1 MTRIPAVTISPGP
14 RLILWMDPESEM
26 ELVRGLRAG
35 DPVAFDK
42 VYEAWNRRLF
52 AFLLRLTRRRELA
65 EELLEETWLRLV
77 KGIADLRD
85 DAKLAPWLF
94 AVARNLFLSHRRA
107 RVLDEGSL
115 GELDP
120 PDRAT
125 PSPLEVAAMDEL
137 QERLE
142 RGLATLPPSYREALL
157 LVGIHGLTPS
167 EAARV
172 SGLTPEAFRQRL
184 SRGRALLGQRL
195 REMEDAGLSRAGR
208 T

>member
-1 MTRIPAVTISPGP
+1 MTGLLAVTISPGP
-14 RLILWMDPESEM
+14 RLITWMDPESEK

-35 DPVAFDK
+35 DPVAFDR

-77 KGIADLRD
+77 KGIATLRD
-85 DAKLAPWLF
+85 DARLAPWLF
-94 AVARNLFLSHRRA
+94 AVARNLFLSYRRA

-125 PSPLEVAAMDEL
+125 PSPLEVAATNEL
-137 QERLE
+137 EERLE

-157 LVGIHGLTPS
+157 LVGIHGFTPS

-195 REMEDAGLSRAGR
+195 REMEGAGVSRAGR

>member
-1 MTRIPAVTISPGP
+1 MTGLLVVTTSLGP
-14 RLILWMDPESEM
+14 RLIHRMDPGSER
-26 ELVRGLRAG
+26 ELVRGLRVG
-35 DPVAFDK
+35 DPVAFDR

-77 KGIADLRD
+77 KGIASLRD
-85 DAKLAPWLF
+85 DSRLAPWLF
-94 AVARNLFLSHRRA
+94 TVARNLFLSHRRA
-107 RVLDEGSL
+107 RALDEGSL

-125 PSPLEVAAMDEL
+125 PSPLEVAATNEL
-137 QERLE
+137 EERLE

-195 REMEDAGLSRAGR
+195 REMEGAGPSRAGR

>member
-1 MTRIPAVTISPGP
+1 M
-14 RLILWMDPESEM
+14 L
-26 ELVRGLRAG
+26 
-35 DPVAFDK
+35 
-42 VYEAWNRRLF
+42 
-52 AFLLRLTRRRELA
+52 
-65 EELLEETWLRLV
+65 
-77 KGIADLRD
+77 
-85 DAKLAPWLF
+85 
-94 AVARNLFLSHRRA
+94 H
-107 RVLDEGSL
+107 EGSL

-125 PSPLEVAAMDEL
+125 PSPLEMAATNEL
-137 QERLE
+137 QVRLE

-157 LVGIHGLTPS
+157 LVGMHGLTPS

-172 SGLTPEAFRQRL
+172 AGLTPEAFRQRL

>member
-1 MTRIPAVTISPGP
+1 MTGLLTVTINSRS
-14 RLILWMDPESEM
+14 RLILRMDPESEKA
-26 ELVRGLRAG
+26 LVRGLKAG
-35 DPVAFDK
+35 DPVAFDR

-77 KGIADLRD
+77 KGIATLRD
-85 DAKLAPWLF
+85 DARLAPWLF
-94 AVARNLFLSHRRA
+94 AVARNLFLSYRRA
-107 RVLDEGSL
+107 RILDEGSL

-120 PDRAT
+120 PDGAT
-125 PSPLEVAAMDEL
+125 PSPFEEASTNEL
-137 QERLE
+137 QTRLE
-142 RGLATLPPSYREALL
+142 RGLAMLPPGYREALL

-195 REMEDAGLSRAGR
+195 REMEGAGVSRAGR

>member
-14 RLILWMDPESEM
+14 RLIPWMDPESEL

-94 AVARNLFLSHRRA
+94 AVARNLFLSYRRA

-125 PSPLEVAAMDEL
+125 PSPLEVAARNDLE
-137 QERLE
+137 ERLE
-142 RGLATLPPSYREALL
+142 RGLAALPPSYREALL

-195 REMEDAGLSRAGR
+195 REMEGAGLSRAGR

>member
-1 MTRIPAVTISPGP
+1 MTGLLAVTISPGP
-14 RLILWMDPESEM
+14 RLIPWMDPESEK

-35 DPVAFDK
+35 DPVAFDS
-42 VYEAWNRRLF
+42 VYQAWNRRLF

-77 KGIADLRD
+77 KGIASLRD
-85 DAKLAPWLF
+85 DSRLAPWLF
-94 AVARNLFLSHRRA
+94 AVARNLYLSHRRA
-107 RVLDEGSL
+107 RILDEGSL
-115 GELDP
+115 GEVDL
-120 PDRAT
+120 PDRVT
-125 PSPLEVAAMDEL
+125 PSPLEVAATNEL

-142 RGLATLPPSYREALL
+142 RGLAALPPAYREALL

-195 REMEDAGLSRAGR
+195 REMEGAGVSRAGR